1 MPRSL
6 GKIAEV
12 EVGTDWVT
20 IPFAV
25 YSDVIVFGRRTS
37 GAGTLSLEA
46 GWSPNSVDDNDWVSL
61 TLDTAI
67 ANGRWAKIAKPDGVY
82 RVFRAKMSAGTAEI
96 RIVGVAG

>member
-6 GKIAEV
+6 GKVAEI
-12 EVGTDWVT
+12 EVGTDWVEV
-20 IPFAV
+20 PFSP
-25 YSDVIVFGRRTS
+25 YSDVVVYGRRTS
-37 GAGTLSLEA
+37 GAGTLSFEG
-46 GWSPNSVDDNDWVSL
+46 GWKPKSAEDNDWVVL

-82 RVFRAKMSAGTAEI
+82 RVYRAKMSTGTAEI